1 MYKVKFFEK
10 NYSVKSITQRKW
22 NRIKNIIIIA
32 AVLYAAPNCSK
43 FKIYND
49 DKFLKYATY
58 SYCGL
63 KKCKDF
69 YEKSNPNEKI
79 EVKIIRPENGN
90 QLILNMAS
98 IEGCVIAGSDYYDVK
113 DYEEDLVLSEE
124 QLKRIAKENNSTFVL
139 YQIFDTEYEEKYDK
153 ALRRYVPVRQVGWH
167 RYHSITLF
175 VDKKN
180 LEICPKI
187 DIWKS

>member
-1 MYKVKFFEK
+1 ML
-10 NYSVKSITQRKW
+10 
-22 NRIKNIIIIA
+22 NI
-32 AVLYAAPNCSK
+32 
-43 FKIYND
+43 
-49 DKFLKYATY
+49 
-58 SYCGL
+58 
-63 KKCKDF
+63 
-69 YEKSNPNEKI
+69 
-79 EVKIIRPENGN
+79 
-90 QLILNMAS
+90 AS

-124 QLKRIAKENNSTFVL
+124 QLKKIAKENNSTFVL

-153 ALRRYVPVRQVGWH
+153 ALRRYVPARQVGWH